1 MDNTE
6 TLGILISVSYFL
18 CWSRMCL
25 GFGCSC
31 VHMYLVCVSEL
42 PHFVVSVFAYCVLFL
57 CFHDCVSV
65 YFVCVPMLKVLGM
78 CFCVPVQCLSFL
90 VPVHCVW
97 SNVLCTRFWVP
108 ILCVCFLCFHT
119 RRVLLNKWNNLVG
132 ITSLLLQCHPGKNN
146 PMILRLMFTT

>member
-6 TLGILISVSYFL
+6 ILGILISVSYFFTPKL

-31 VHMYLVCVSEL
+31 VHMYFVCVSEL

-65 YFVCVPMLKVLGM
+65 YFVCVSMLKVLGM
-78 CFCVPVQCLSFL
+78 CFCVPVQCL
-90 VPVHCVW
+90 
-97 SNVLCTRFWVP
+97 
-108 ILCVCFLCFHT
+108 CF
-119 RRVLLNKWNNLVG
+119 
-132 ITSLLLQCHPGKNN
+132 
-146 PMILRLMFTT
+146 